1 MIPSKKIL
9 NHGLLKL
16 KLLKEI
22 NPLLLLNLK
31 MNSKNSTLKKS
42 LLWYY

>member
-16 KLLKEI
+16 NLLKEI
-22 NPLLLLNLK
+22 NLLLLLNLK
-31 MNSKNSTLKKS
+31 MNSKNSILKKS